1 MFACPHCQKALQ
13 PLRGPQGMVWTC
25 PICKGR
31 AASFGVLRKSFGTE
45 RVATVV
51 NESFAERTER
61 GDACPVCQGATA
73 RVSWM
78 EQDRPLSVDVC
89 RRCEFVWFPPGEYES
104 LVPAPPMHRL
114 GDVDVRS
121 LPIEVREQI
130 AMEKARE
137 IARQANLDQDPPDLT
152 WKTAP
157 ALFGFPVEIDAVGT
171 PRTTPATYLLAAL
184 IAAVSLG
191 QFLIQYRD
199 QVNLAQMFGLV
210 PAQAGRYF
218 GLTFVTSFFLH
229 AGIWHL
235 VGNLYF
241 LVVFGRHVEAYLGS
255 WRWLLVTAVSAL
267 AGGLVDVLCR
277 AHSMVPLIGAS
288 GGISGVLAFYAF
300 KFPHAQLGMLL
311 YLRFYVRWITIPA
324 WGAFALWIVLQLWGA
339 GMELWF
345 QGNVASLAHLGGVV
359 AGVGFWLLWRNLD
372 AKPGPNPGMIQIQ
385 VQ

>member
-277 AHSMVPLIGAS
+277 AHSTWC
-288 GGISGVLAFYAF
+288 
-300 KFPHAQLGMLL
+300 
-311 YLRFYVRWITIPA
+311 R
-324 WGAFALWIVLQLWGA
+324 
-339 GMELWF
+339 
-345 QGNVASLAHLGGVV
+345 SLARAAAFPVCSPFTRSSFRTRSWACCSTCDSTF
-359 AGVGFWLLWRNLD
+359 AGSPYRRGAPLPCGSCSSFGARAWNSGSRATSPRWRTS
-372 AKPGPNPGMIQIQ
+372 AVSSPA
-385 VQ
+385 